1 MPHIFGYDLPEEQ
14 AVAAVLEVFRA
25 RGAVEALLALKDE
38 GLIDPAAQREMGIV
52 NAAPFCGGILTAE
65 RSQSGTPDDQRQPSR
80 PHAAADS
87 AGVLLS

>member
-14 AVAAVLEVFRA
+14 AVAAVLGVFRA

-52 NAAPFCGGILTAE
+52 NAAPFCGE
-65 RSQSGTPDDQRQPSR
+65 FWPPSVKHQVR
-80 PHAAADS
+80 PY
-87 AGVLLS
+87 AGFWHSTG